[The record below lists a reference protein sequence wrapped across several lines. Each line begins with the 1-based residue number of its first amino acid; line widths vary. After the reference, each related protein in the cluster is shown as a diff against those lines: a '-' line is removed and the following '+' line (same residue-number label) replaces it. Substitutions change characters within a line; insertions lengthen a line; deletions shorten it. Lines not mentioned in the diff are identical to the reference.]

1 MRKVTQEELT
11 EKFLE
16 TLEAQNRR
24 AKGLPVVKIKAMFLG
39 EDDPLACYNGK
50 IYNGIIGDLGMLGIN
65 DEDCEEGEED
75 YYAYPPEFF
84 EILEIED

>member
-50 IYNGIIGDLGMLGIN
+50 IYNITV
-65 DEDCEEGEED
+65 
-75 YYAYPPEFF
+75 AYSKVQGKENIKEFIKKNYFANNKNF
-84 EILEIED
+84 E